1 MNIQECPRLGR
12 HCITLRAVLNHPQN
26 LSISA
31 KTMIS
36 KTPLDLPPTLVEITP
51 ISSVVDLL
59 ESAEKTLSSMH
70 GHPTDLTMIGIE
82 TSGLLQLQLLVARK
96 EEKQKRLDSEDV
108 AGAAEQ
114 EAKIAREMSHRI
126 KPLADSIQLNRAN
139 AEDTMK
145 VLLEEQNPAQ
155 ARKLLLAHMRSP
167 ATVMQDFEV
176 LNAGAEEPSG
186 SACLVKGKK
195 SHRLRVDI
203 LSTDRE
209 KSGCTARLIKLES
222 PCDLFKPS
230 DVGIQVVSLSAYDQ
244 DTFFVLCQCAALGMP
259 LSVNLS
265 IDVSMTSKCFQYRAV
280 LLSIPDKP
288 SLLQQLRERMLSRT
302 MDMFAT

>member
-1 MNIQECPRLGR
+1 
-12 HCITLRAVLNHPQN
+12 V
-26 LSISA
+26 
-31 KTMIS
+31 
-36 KTPLDLPPTLVEITP
+36 
-51 ISSVVDLL
+51 
-59 ESAEKTLSSMH
+59 
-70 GHPTDLTMIGIE
+70 GIM
-82 TSGLLQLQLLVARK
+82 A
-96 EEKQKRLDSEDV
+96 
-108 AGAAEQ
+108 
-114 EAKIAREMSHRI
+114 
-126 KPLADSIQLNRAN
+126 LAH
-139 AEDTMK
+139 
-145 VLLEEQNPAQ
+145 EEQNPAQ

-176 LNAGAEEPSG
+176 LNAGAEEPNG

-209 KSGCTARLIKLES
+209 KSACTARLIKLES